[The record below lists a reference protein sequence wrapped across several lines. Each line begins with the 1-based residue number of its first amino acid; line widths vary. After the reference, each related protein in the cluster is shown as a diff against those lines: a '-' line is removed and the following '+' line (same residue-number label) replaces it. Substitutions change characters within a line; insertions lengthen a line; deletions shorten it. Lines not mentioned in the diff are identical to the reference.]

1 MTSHEYTCRERTNFR
16 SPHSWFRACAQPSSE
31 LSWAH
36 GPVWSFSGFWGKRA
50 GTNVLSHPACDHGL
64 FRELLSLIPLP
75 GGRTLWPWAASFQK
89 CPGGKRFSFQAA
101 ALNLPMVPWLCSAMG
116 LYTSLTCWLGREAG
130 WTHRGLSHGHLSNTC
145 PPPFNPLVI
154 DCPASCVCL
163 HCLGVQLD
171 RAPFW
176 QVPQPGTAALDVQRT
191 VHICQVCV
199 CSRHPRRE
207 ESSGKPRVFAV
218 PRASGR

>member
-1 MTSHEYTCRERTNFR
+1 MVVPSGLGLPASRNALEGRGLVFRLLLWTC
-16 SPHSWFRACAQPSSE
+16 PWCLGCVQLWALYSS
-31 LSWAH
+31 LA
-36 GPVWSFSGFWGKRA
+36 
-50 GTNVLSHPACDHGL
+50 
-64 FRELLSLIPLP
+64 
-75 GGRTLWPWAASFQK
+75 
-89 CPGGKRFSFQAA
+89 
-101 ALNLPMVPWLCSAMG
+101 
-116 LYTSLTCWLGREAG
+116 CWLGQEAG
-130 WTHRGLSHGHLSNTC
+130 WTHRGLSRGHLSNTC